1 MAVSSDLFQFFN
13 ITPDLVCIAGKDGYL
28 KKVNNAVMEVLGY
41 SEKELLSKP
50 IWEFVHPDD
59 RQTTA
64 KTRAAMI
71 EGKVLRNFENRYL
84 TKNGGVVWLEW
95 TSIYNPDKELVFA
108 IAKDISKRKKVEK
121 EIEAEYEK
129 FKSLATHFR
138 SSMEEDRKFL
148 ASELHEEMAQLASV
162 IKMDIEWVNR
172 RESNLSQGSRTRL
185 DHAAGIADLLI
196 ATIRRINFSIGST
209 MLEHVGLSAT
219 LEWQCRE
226 FSLLSGVP
234 CTFSSNLKEDPTG
247 GIEVDL
253 LRISQEALTSFML
266 NVEIRKVAIELDQT
280 TSGFCFSIH
289 LYYKIIINRQLF
301 ANTLDRIRDRASF
314 INANA
319 IFDEGEHGKV
329 SIQVLAAV

>member
-1 MAVSSDLFQFFN
+1 MAVASDLFQFFN

-28 KKVNNAVMEVLGY
+28 KKVNNAVLEVLGY
-41 SEKELLSKP
+41 SEEELLSKP
-50 IWEFVHPDD
+50 IRDFIHPDD

-64 KTRAAMI
+64 ETRAAMI

-162 IKMDIEWVNR
+162 IKMDIDWVVR
-172 RESNLSQGSRTRL
+172 RESNLSPGSRNRL
-185 DHAAGIADLLI
+185 EHAIGITDLLI
-196 ATIRRINFSIGST
+196 ATIRRITFSIGSS

-234 CTFSSNLKEDPTG
+234 CTFSSNLSEGPTG
-247 GIEVDL
+247 GMEVDF

-266 NVEIRKVAIELDQT
+266 NTEVRKVDIELDQT
-280 TSGFCFSIH
+280 ASGFCLSIH
-289 LYYKIIINRQLF
+289 LHYKIIINRQLF

-314 INANA
+314 INAQVA
-319 IFDEGEHGKV
+319 VEEDESGIT
-329 SIQVLAAV
+329 SIRILAAV

>member
-13 ITPDLVCIAGKDGYL
+13 ITPDLVCIAGKDGYF
-28 KKVNNAVMEVLGY
+28 KKVNKAVGEVLGY
-41 SEKELLSKP
+41 SEEELLSKP
-50 IWEFVHPDD
+50 IASFIHPED
-59 RQTTA
+59 RDATA
-64 KTRAAMI
+64 KMRTDLI
-71 EGKVLRNFENRYL
+71 EGKALLNFENRYL

-95 TSIYNPDKELVFA
+95 SSIYNPEKELVFA
-108 IAKDISKRKKVEK
+108 IAKDISKRKIVEK

-172 RESNLSQGSRTRL
+172 RENNLTQGSRSRL
-185 DHAAGIADLLI
+185 EHAAGITELLI
-196 ATIRRINFSIGST
+196 ATIRRITFSIGSN
-209 MLEHVGLSAT
+209 MLGHVGLSAT

-234 CTFSSNLKEDPTG
+234 CTFSANLKEDPVG
-247 GIEVDL
+247 GMEVDF

-266 NVEIRKVAIELDQT
+266 NVEIRKVAIELDQIAE
-280 TSGFCFSIH
+280 GYCLSIH
-289 LYYKIIINRQLF
+289 LNYKIIINRQLF

-314 INANA
+314 INASA
-319 IFDEGEHGKV
+319 GFDEDEPGMV
-329 SIQVLAAV
+329 SIRVLAAV